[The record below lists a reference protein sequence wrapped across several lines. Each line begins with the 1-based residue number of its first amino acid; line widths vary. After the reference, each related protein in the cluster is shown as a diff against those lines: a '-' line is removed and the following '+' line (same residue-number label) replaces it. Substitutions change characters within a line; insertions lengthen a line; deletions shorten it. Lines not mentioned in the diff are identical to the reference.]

1 MLPIETARYLFSL
14 QNPFPP
20 VDRRYRLAKIY
31 LAHGAKP
38 SLRRDDEYTWE
49 IYRYL
54 RARVAL
60 REPKARVNDV
70 LQKYPDL
77 DCACQIH
84 HGRAQALRPILEAY
98 LLARE
103 NHPTIAPSLR
113 VNPDTVLSYQKTFY
127 DVEPFL
133 DNPMY
138 VFTRLI
144 GTIGKRGQ
152 KKWTEPMLWKLLG
165 YVGGAA
171 ALDKLFGNLHG
182 VAEAYGEDG
191 VQGWIGQRTK
201 NMLQIKQ
208 LLAVSRLRP
217 NDKKDLEY
225 LLRTLDQG
233 QKAKSE
239 GANAPMTALEMRIDA
254 MFKELTWAIGPKGLP
269 APLVEWQDTAA
280 ELSAEEEMKLIAGV
294 DLPELEEI
302 KNLGFPLGRSN
313 PTPSP
318 RPQGK

>member
-1 MLPIETARYLFSL
+1 M
-14 QNPFPP
+14 
-20 VDRRYRLAKIY
+20 
-31 LAHGAKP
+31 
-38 SLRRDDEYTWE
+38 
-49 IYRYL
+49 
-54 RARVAL
+54 
-60 REPKARVNDV
+60 
-70 LQKYPDL
+70 
-77 DCACQIH
+77 
-84 HGRAQALRPILEAY
+84 
-98 LLARE
+98 
-103 NHPTIAPSLR
+103 
-113 VNPDTVLSYQKTFY
+113 NPDTVLSYQKTFY

-144 GTIGKRGQ
+144 GTIGK
-152 KKWTEPMLWKLLG
+152 
-165 YVGGAA
+165 AA
-171 ALDKLFGNLHG
+171 DRRSGRNPCYGNSWGTSAVPPLDKLFGNLHG